1 MHFTRTDGYPAVPP
15 HIQGANHRLYDIRV
29 FYRGDQWE
37 WHTHEPLFAFQLP
50 MEVAVDRIEL
60 VNYDRQHYDLVVSLP
75 GSGVSPR
82 RSAGSRRLCAITT
95 FLNEN
100 IGALGRQH
108 PGKYNSA
115 SVCYAN
121 MCCIF

>member
-1 MHFTRTDGYPAVPP
+1 MKHMAAATLFG
-15 HIQGANHRLYDIRV
+15 IDIRV
-29 FYRGDQWE
+29 FYRGGDQWE
-37 WHTHEPLFAFQLP
+37 WHTNEPLFAFQLP

-60 VNYDRQHYDLVVSLP
+60 VNYDRKHYDLVVSLP
-75 GSGVSPR
+75 GSGSPLE
-82 RSAGSRRLCAITT
+82 GLQVPEDCAITT

-121 MCCIF
+121 MLCCIF